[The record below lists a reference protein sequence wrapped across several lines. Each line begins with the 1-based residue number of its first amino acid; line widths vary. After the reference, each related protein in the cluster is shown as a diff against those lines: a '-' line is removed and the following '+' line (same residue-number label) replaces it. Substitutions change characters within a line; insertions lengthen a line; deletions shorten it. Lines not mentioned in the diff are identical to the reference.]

1 MTRILSSS
9 LKPNSRLSVG
19 DMSSKSSQQSFFSV
33 SSLPPF
39 LPCFIVMYCFEVEV
53 LNWPWYLLYTFGKS
67 WTLILLNVEI
77 TGICYLCPAMFSF
90 LLIYF
95 VILYMVFLENCPLHK
110 ENVDPGDA
118 RLCVLKHML
127 PYWFS
132 CLNLASVTP
141 EVLKS
146 PVITV
151 LQSVPVFCFIN
162 RYFSHM
168 NLLQCWVQMYLIC
181 TLYYSCWSLSQA
193 MVKKKGG
200 TSISPSYSL
209 STPQSE

>member
-1 MTRILSSS
+1 
-9 LKPNSRLSVG
+9 
-19 DMSSKSSQQSFFSV
+19 
-33 SSLPPF
+33 
-39 LPCFIVMYCFEVEV
+39 
-53 LNWPWYLLYTFGKS
+53 
-67 WTLILLNVEI
+67 
-77 TGICYLCPAMFSF
+77 MFSF

-146 PVITV
+146 PMITV

-193 MVKKKGG
+193 MVKKKRWHFYQSLLLLVYTAVWVIKDNLTAVSYQLIAFTQIQSPTCILPWHAD
-200 TSISPSYSL
+200 TSFYIAIL
-209 STPQSE
+209 SMPNIMYYWYEVTE